1 MLLILTKRVSQFSE
15 LLKKETK
22 PIVAHIWHDR
32 IIYLMISMTCLIV
45 TLYAKSYGYNAKLS
59 LFAYVNTMQYVVVL
73 TIVLAATVY
82 YFVLIKNRERRP
94 LLCYWNKIKQ
104 IYHCRAKIIA
114 AFVLL
119 TALSL
124 FLSSFTTAKAMIPL
138 VKPFQFDLLFYEI
151 DEWLFVGQA
160 PWKIVHSWFDKP
172 FFTLFT
178 NICYNMWF
186 FLKWIILCYFLLAPQ
201 SKLRRRFLISWILCW
216 SILGMVLA
224 TMLSSA
230 GPAFVA
236 RVDIGNQHYDQL
248 MLLLQQQHD
257 WLNSHGYSG
266 VWALNTQ
273 DLLWESYR
281 SNKGMLGSGISAMP
295 SLHVSMAMLMAL
307 SMHAVNRYLGY
318 AFYVYGLFILVGSVS
333 LAWHY
338 FIDGLVSVVLT
349 IMIWKLSKIITD
361 KTWQPNEIVQSN
373 VK

>member
-32 IIYLMISMTCLIV
+32 VIYLMISVTCIIV
-45 TLYAKSYGYNAKLS
+45 TLYAKSYGYKAKLS
-59 LFAYVNTMQYVVVL
+59 LFAYVSTMQYVVVL
-73 TIVLAATVY
+73 TVVFAATIY
-82 YFVLIKNRERRP
+82 FFVLIKNRERRP
-94 LLCYWNKIKQ
+94 LLCYWHKIKK
-104 IYHCRAKIIA
+104 IYHYRAKIIA

-124 FLSSFTTAKAMIPL
+124 FLSSFTTAKAMIPM
-138 VKPFQFDLLFYEI
+138 VKPFQFDQLFYEI
-151 DEWLFVGQA
+151 DEWLFIGQA
-160 PWKIVHSWFDKP
+160 PWEIIHAWFDEP
-172 FFTLFT
+172 FFTLLT
-178 NICYNMWF
+178 NFFYNLWF

-201 SKLRRRFLISWILCW
+201 SKLRRQFLISWLLCW
-216 SILGMVLA
+216 ALLGMVLA
-224 TMLSSA
+224 TLLSSA

-236 RVDIGNQHYDQL
+236 RLDVSNQNYDQL

-257 WLNSHGYSG
+257 WLKSHDYFGI
-266 VWALNTQ
+266 WALNIQ
-273 DLLWESYR
+273 DILWDSY
-281 SNKGMLGSGISAMP
+281 SNHKEMLGSGISAMP

-318 AFYVYGLFILVGSVS
+318 AFYIYGLFILVGSVS

-349 IMIWKLSKIITD
+349 IMIWQLSKFVTD
-361 KTWQPNEIVQSN
+361 KTWQPNEIEKSD